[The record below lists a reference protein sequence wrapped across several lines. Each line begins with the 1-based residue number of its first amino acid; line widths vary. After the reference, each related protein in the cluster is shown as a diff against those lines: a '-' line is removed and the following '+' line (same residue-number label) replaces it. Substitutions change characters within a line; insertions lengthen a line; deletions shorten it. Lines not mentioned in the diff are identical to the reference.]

1 MSKTQPPNQ
10 QENNRQLR
18 VKQERPKVEIRLER
32 VVFGSGQTQIL
43 LEAFSRDQYM
53 DRGNNCKNLAKQ
65 IGITQSQVKIWFL
78 KQRFNQRMSGR
89 DEIKEDMTDKQEDF
103 GVAEVQ
109 MEEDE
114 VEEEL
119 EFAEDLVADEDVV
132 QISSEED
139 VMEAN
144 GMLCMLVVVGQSILA
159 AAIIIPLCLFTV
171 VVRRR
176 AI

>member
-1 MSKTQPPNQ
+1 M
-10 QENNRQLR
+10 E
-18 VKQERPKVEIRLER
+18 
-32 VVFGSGQTQIL
+32 
-43 LEAFSRDQYM
+43 
-53 DRGNNCKNLAKQ
+53 
-65 IGITQSQVKIWFL
+65 
-78 KQRFNQRMSGR
+78 SGR
-89 DEIKEDMTDKQEDF
+89 DEIKEDMTDKQGVF
-103 GVAEVQ
+103 SVAEVQ

-119 EFAEDLVADEDVV
+119 EFAEDLVPDEDVV

-144 GMLCMLVVVGQSILA
+144 GMLCMLVVVGQSILT